1 MAKFYSRNG
10 GVKLSQMP
18 INFHIGDRLPL
29 RDVMA
34 VSTYG
39 DRVRFDLRVFARD
52 AMHAVRILMGVI
64 RTVYPG
70 VVISDS
76 VSDLFGEVYE
86 KNGYYLTDFHAS
98 ATLDKDGAYTV
109 VASGVLVYYNV
120 GGFFHD

>member
-18 INFHIGDRLPL
+18 INFHIGDRLPM

-52 AMHAVRILMGVI
+52 ESHAVRILMGVI
-64 RTVYPG
+64 GNVYRG

-76 VSDLFGEVYE
+76 VEDLFGSDYQQRV
-86 KNGYYLTDFHAS
+86 GYYLTDFQAR
-98 ATLDKDGAYTV
+98 ATLDKDGCYV
-109 VASGVLVYYNV
+109 VAASGILTYYRSA
-120 GGFFHD
+120 FHD